1 MNGPVDKGAT
11 DVTTNF
17 NLGTAG
23 LTIANITASYSRLPA
38 SAGASSALTALA
50 TTTTAHTD
58 NRGIEV
64 SASLAPGVYRVDFP
78 DAAFATGADRVLL
91 SVTATTGQQAQ
102 EVIPLMEPLRL
113 KGSVTTATGLSTTA
127 FRDSA
132 RSATADFYND
142 MIVCWTTGTLKGLA
156 FRITDYGGSAGSYEF
171 TTSTMP
177 SAAANGDEY
186 VIIGRATA

>member
-1 MNGPVDKGAT
+1 MV
-11 DVTTNF
+11 
-17 NLGTAG
+17 
-23 LTIANITASYSRLPA
+23 
-38 SAGASSALTALA
+38 AL
-50 TTTTAHTD
+50 
-58 NRGIEV
+58 V
-64 SASLAPGVYRVDFP
+64 
-78 DAAFATGADRVLL
+78 
-91 SVTATTGQQAQ
+91 
-102 EVIPLMEPLRL
+102 EPLRL

-156 FRITDYGGSAGSYEF
+156 FRITDYGGSAGNYEF

>member
-1 MNGPVDKGAT
+1 MNGPIDKGAINVST
-11 DVTTNF
+11 FF
-17 NLGTAG
+17 NLGTTA
-23 LTIANITASYSRLPA
+23 LTIANLTATYERP
-38 SAGASSALTALA
+38 GAAISSTALTALA
-50 TTTTAHTD
+50 AITTAHTD
-58 NRGIEV
+58 NYGIEI
-64 SASLAPGVYRVDFP
+64 SATYAPGVYRVDWP
-78 DAAFATGADRVLL
+78 DAAFATGVDRVLL
-91 SVTATTGQQAQ
+91 SLISSTGHHAS
-102 EVIPLMEPLRL
+102 EVVPLMEPLRL

-156 FRITDYGGSAGSYEF
+156 FRITDYAGSGGSYEF

-177 SAAANGDEY
+177 SAPANGDEY